1 MPFSHLSQI
10 LYELEKKSSLVT
22 RALSAKS
29 CARDTDSLHSCTRLR
44 LVQEMACLYHS
55 CKILP
60 RKHSYPNLIPIVT
73 LTVLLPPPGSQKY
86 MCFFCSWT
94 SANIEDV
101 SMHSIAA
108 HHWKESSKFAVRELL
123 SNENTYKYGYQ
134 SKHFDVI
141 INESKTNVMQSH
153 ELEDGKICFKRKQ
166 KQ

>member
-60 RKHSYPNLIPIVT
+60 RKHSYPNLIPIIT
-73 LTVLLPPPGSQKY
+73 SGSVLDG
-86 MCFFCSWT
+86 
-94 SANIEDV
+94 
-101 SMHSIAA
+101 
-108 HHWKESSKFAVRELL
+108 ELL
-123 SNENTYKYGYQ
+123 YTEILEVNLFAFPYRPFHEDFSPIYEA
-134 SKHFDVI
+134 SI
-141 INESKTNVMQSH
+141 IVEFQ
-153 ELEDGKICFKRKQ
+153 L
-166 KQ
+166 